1 MKAFLRLLL
10 LLFFFTT
17 KGTTLQALPIGHTT
31 ITFNDPTRTG
41 GFGSGGGAG
50 RQIQCEIYYPGT
62 TAGDNVPVANG
73 TFPIIVV
80 GHGFFM
86 SWDAYTNI
94 WEHYVNTGYILVF
107 PRTEG
112 SLSPT
117 HAEFGMD
124 LRIVGEKM
132 QATTLDNVSLFYNKW
147 NGKTALMGHSMGGGA
162 TFLAAGVSNPFDAI
176 VGLAPAETTPSAI
189 TAAATVTTPTLIFSG
204 TEDGVTPPTD
214 HHIPIYNALPNSICK
229 QFVAITGG
237 AHCYFANSNAACDF
251 GESTSGGNISITR
264 AEQHAIM
271 FDLLDPWLSFYLKG
285 VCSDWVVFTN
295 LLTTDNRIVGQSN
308 CSYQLPS
315 AATITAN
322 GSVLSISSSL
332 TIQWNLN
339 GNPLSGENATSI
351 ETANHGD
358 GSYTVTITDENGCS
372 ATSIPVN
379 IQGGNVGINE
389 VNSFIY
395 EFYPNPAT
403 TELNITSNSTMP
415 IELKLM
421 NTLGQLIEVRSFS
434 GNTVWNIEQL
444 NAGVYYLQT
453 AIGSQRRFIKQ

>member
-1 MKAFLRLLL
+1 MKAPLRLLL
-10 LLFFFTT
+10 LLFLFTM
-17 KGTTLQALPIGHTT
+17 KGIAVQALVGHTT

-73 TFPIIVV
+73 TFPIIVF

-94 WEHYVNTGYILVF
+94 WEHYVDAGYILVF

-124 LRIVGEKM
+124 VIVCGEKM
-132 QATTLDNVSLFYNKW
+132 QLLASDIASPFYNKW
-147 NGKTALMGHSMGGGA
+147 NGKSAVMGHSMGGGA
-162 TFLAAGVSNPFDAI
+162 TFLAAGSTNPFDAV

-189 TAAATVTTPTLIFSG
+189 TAAAAVTLPTIIFSG
-204 TEDGVTPPTD
+204 TADAVTPPAD
-214 HHIPIYNALPNSICK
+214 HHIPIYNAIPNAICK
-229 QFVAITGG
+229 QFITITGG

-251 GESTSGGNISITR
+251 GEASSGGSITITR
-264 AEQHAIM
+264 ADQHDIL

-285 VCSDWVVFTN
+285 VCTDWTVFNN
-295 LLTTDNRIVGQSN
+295 LLLADSRIVGESN
-308 CSYQLPS
+308 CTYQLPI
-315 AATITAN
+315 APTITAN
-322 GSVLSISSSL
+322 GSVLSISSTL

-358 GSYTVTITDENGCS
+358 GSYTVTVTDANGCS
-372 ATSIPVN
+372 ATSVPVV
-379 IQGGNVGINE
+379 IQGGGVGVNE
-389 VNSFIY
+389 VESMIY
-395 EFYPNPAT
+395 DLFPNPAT
-403 TELNITSNSTMP
+403 TALTITTSSTEP
-415 IELKLM
+415 IEIKLT
-421 NTLGQLIEVRSFS
+421 NTIGQLIEVKWLS
-434 GNTVWNIEQL
+434 GTLVWNIEQL
-444 NAGVYYLQT
+444 DAGIYYLQT
-453 AIGSQRRFIKQ
+453 ASGSQKRFIKQ